1 MPAQI
6 LVVDDMLLSR
16 MILRAKLTA
25 ACYETR
31 LASNGAEALRLVAE
45 NVPDL
50 ILLDCNLP
58 DTTGLEICTRLRDDP
73 KTRNVPII
81 LFSAD
86 SARSTRLLALEA
98 GADEFFNKPMDDAF
112 LMSRI
117 RSLLRASAFEQDY
130 QARATP
136 GLRHGLAEAVSLF
149 RPDGRVTLVRG
160 RNVFAGSSDDI
171 LDAGAARIFH
181 NSCNVTDV
189 LAGKF
194 GQRKPDILLLAPEV
208 LQEHGIHLISEL
220 RARHAT
226 RRIPIAVLLQE
237 DAKSQRAMA
246 LDLGAEEVLSLPL
259 DTEETQLRLR
269 AMVKR
274 KHRIDAMRH
283 AIGVELDLASRDSL
297 TGLFNRRYAM
307 SRLSDI
313 VTTPSDGPSLTY
325 ALLLIDL
332 DNFKQV
338 NDSFGHVA
346 GDEVLVE
353 AAARMRD
360 AIGPKDLLA
369 RYGGEEFLVV
379 LPDADMTQAHAMAE
393 NIRARIEE
401 RAYRLNNG
409 NYSLNI
415 TASIGV
421 TVQQSAQSDAYINR
435 LDQIRLVVDL
445 TDHALRVAKS
455 TGRNRVAIGQCAEE
469 VADDAPL
476 GSEVNHDCGV
486 RCARG
491 GS

>member
-25 ACYETR
+25 ACYDTR
-31 LASNGAEALRLVAE
+31 LAATGAAALRLVAE

-58 DTTGLEICTRLRDDP
+58 DATGLDICTQLRENP

-86 SARSTRLLALEA
+86 TARSTRLLALEA
-98 GADEFFNKPMDDAF
+98 GADDYFNKPMDDAF

-160 RNVFAGSSDDI
+160 RDAFAGSSDGNLHGVEPQLFNNTCSVPDI
-171 LDAGAARIFH
+171 
-181 NSCNVTDV
+181 
-189 LAGKF
+189 LAGKI
-194 GQRKPDILLLAPEV
+194 GARKPDVLLLAPEV
-208 LQEHGIHLISEL
+208 LQEHGMHLISEL
-220 RARHAT
+220 RARNAT
-226 RRIPIAVLLQE
+226 RRIPIAVLLNA
-237 DAKSQRAMA
+237 DAISQRAMA

-313 VTTPSDGPSLTY
+313 VATASEGPSLTY

-332 DNFKQV
+332 DNFKRV
-338 NDSFGHVA
+338 NDSFGHGA

-353 AAARMRD
+353 ASARMRD

-369 RYGGEEFLVV
+369 RYGGEEFLLV
-379 LPDADMTQAHAMAE
+379 LPGADMAQAHAMAE
-393 NIRARIEE
+393 SIRSQIEG
-401 RAYRLNNG
+401 RAYQLSHG
-409 NYSLNI
+409 NYRLQI

-421 TVQQSAQSDAYINR
+421 TVQQSAQCDAHVNR
-435 LDQIRLVVDL
+435 LEQIRLVVDHA
-445 TDHALRVAKS
+445 DHALRVAKS
-455 TGRNRVAIGQCAEE
+455 TGRNRVAIGRCAEAE
-469 VADDAPL
+469 AAPFE
-476 GSEVNHDCGV
+476 SVVNHECV
-486 RCARG
+486 ARYAQG

>member
-16 MILRAKLTA
+16 MILRAKLMA
-25 ACYETR
+25 ACYDTIM
-31 LASNGAEALRLVAE
+31 ATNGAEALRVVSE

-58 DTTGLEICTRLRDDP
+58 DTTGLEVCTRLRADP

-86 SARSTRLLALEA
+86 SARSTRLLALDA

-149 RPDGRVTLVRG
+149 RPEGRVTLVRG
-160 RNVFAGSSDDI
+160 RNVMTIRGDGISNDD
-171 LDAGAARIFH
+171 GARIFH
-181 NSCNVTDV
+181 NTCNVADI

-208 LQEHGIHLISEL
+208 LQEHGMHLISEL
-220 RARHAT
+220 RARHMT
-226 RRIPIAVLLQE
+226 RRIPIAVLLCE
-237 DAKSQRAMA
+237 TASTQRAMA

-269 AMVKR
+269 AMIKR

-283 AIGVELDLASRDSL
+283 AIGVELDLASRDPL

-313 VTTPSDGPSLTY
+313 VATQSEAPALTY
-325 ALLLIDL
+325 AMLLIDL

-338 NDSFGHVA
+338 NDSFGHGA

-353 AAARMRD
+353 VSARMRD

-379 LPDADMTQAHAMAE
+379 LPDADTTQAYAMAE
-393 NIRARIEE
+393 NIRAQIEG
-401 RAYRLNNG
+401 RTYQLSNG
-409 NYSLNI
+409 NYRLKI

-421 TVQQSAQSDAYINR
+421 TVQESAQCDAHVNR

-445 TDHALRVAKS
+445 ADQALRNAKS
-455 TGRNRVAIGQCAEE
+455 TGRNRVAIGRGAQTDY
-469 VADDAPL
+469 VRL
-476 GSEVNHDCGV
+476 GSEVNHDCVV